1 MAEFPSHRS
10 ASSLLLGSVL
20 FSSACFVLV
29 FSCVD
34 MAHAQTSSQPESTPQ
49 SSTLD
54 QTLEVHNLPSLMAK
68 TPHSSDVML
77 TSLDTVFHDREV
89 CCGKDSALEDTVQ
102 TIDTKSL
109 QDAASKLSGRHL
121 LSDGR
126 AVQVTANYLTPD
138 QINAGD
144 MLAQMVKEHAPLM
157 EWNHHIYVV
166 HGLAY
171 LWYMTSDPD
180 SGGSESSVIHK
191 ILLWDTRY
199 SDSRREVVFNRET
212 DDPKTIQ
219 GVLFLESKTE

>member
-1 MAEFPSHRS
+1 
-10 ASSLLLGSVL
+10 
-20 FSSACFVLV
+20 
-29 FSCVD
+29 
-34 MAHAQTSSQPESTPQ
+34 
-49 SSTLD
+49 
-54 QTLEVHNLPSLMAK
+54 MAK

-102 TIDTKSL
+102 TIDAKSL

-126 AVQVTANYLTPD
+126 AVQVTANYLTAD

-144 MLAQMVKEHAPLM
+144 MLAQMVKQHAPLM
-157 EWNHHIYVV
+157 EWNHHVYVV
-166 HGLAY
+166 HGLVY

-180 SGGSESSVIHK
+180 GGGSESSVIHK